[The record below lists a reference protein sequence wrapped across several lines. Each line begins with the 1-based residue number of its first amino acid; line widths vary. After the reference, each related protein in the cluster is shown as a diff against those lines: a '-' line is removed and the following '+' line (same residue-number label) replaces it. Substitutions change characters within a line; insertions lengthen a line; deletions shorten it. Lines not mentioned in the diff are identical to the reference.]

1 MRKSLTVLLL
11 FPSFLILAV
20 EISVVFVDSYR
31 DIGIVKRFEVD
42 REDAIFSIFEHLY
55 DPPPGL
61 RSFVPPGVLRVA
73 YLLEDSI
80 VVDLNSE
87 KLTGIDFHAERL
99 MLYQILVSI
108 FRSFDV
114 DRIYIIKDGKPAKTL
129 VKYVDISLSFGRKE
143 WLDWPIHW

>member
-1 MRKSLTVLLL
+1 MRRSLTALLL

-20 EISVVFVDSYR
+20 EINVIFVDMYR
-31 DIGIVKRFEVD
+31 DLGIVKKFEVD
-42 REDAIFSIFEHLY
+42 RENAIFAIFEHLY

-80 VVDLNSE
+80 VIDLNSE
-87 KLTGIDFHAERL
+87 KLVGLDFHAERL
-99 MLYQILVSI
+99 MLYQILVSV

-114 DRIYIIKDGKPAKTL
+114 ERVYIIKDGKPAETL
-129 VKYVDISLSFGRKE
+129 VKYIDISLSFGRKE
-143 WLDWPIHW
+143 WLNWPIH

>member
-1 MRKSLTVLLL
+1 MRRSLTVLLL
-11 FPSFLILAV
+11 FPSFLTLAV
-20 EISVVFVDSYR
+20 EISVVFVDTYR

-73 YLLEDSI
+73 YLLEDSV

-87 KLTGIDFHAERL
+87 KLAGLDFHAERL

-114 DRIYIIKDGKPAKTL
+114 ERVYIIKDGKPAKTL
-129 VKYVDISLSFGRKE
+129 VKYMDISLSFGRKE
-143 WLDWPIHW
+143 WLDWPIRW